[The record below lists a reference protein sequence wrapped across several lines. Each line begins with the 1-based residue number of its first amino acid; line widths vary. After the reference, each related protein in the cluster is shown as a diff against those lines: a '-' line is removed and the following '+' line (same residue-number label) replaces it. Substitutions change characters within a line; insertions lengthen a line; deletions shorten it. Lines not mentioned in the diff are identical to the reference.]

1 MKTYLFSGCSGYD
14 WSFFREILHTH
25 GYSPYPDG
33 KYVHDGELLLKDG
46 PCNIPYVDFLVS
58 EWNVDIGRY
67 DPNTYGI
74 KSDWHSLHLLSTVDN
89 LRRKDLLHEC
99 LAHTPFIAKT
109 VALEDFQYNG
119 GVYILR
125 PSSIMA
131 NSGIDIL
138 VAYDE
143 ESFAAAKEFYTAK
156 ISAHSKYHNKSLKY
170 YRVIVSEYITKPM
183 LFEGRKFHLRL
194 YGLSISGDGKFSIAK
209 HGKIITA
216 TAPFVLDDY
225 NNKAI
230 HDTHFKGAERDLTF
244 PDDYPSDPNPVYE
257 QLAELEVELSKLSNP
272 LPQPSAKR
280 SFHIFGLDVMVD
292 VAGKIYLLEVNARPG
307 FGCVKKDQKCAEL
320 CKRHAQWLSSHLFYA
335 LQ

>member
-1 MKTYLFSGCSGYD
+1 MKTYLFSQYSGYD
-14 WSFFREILHTH
+14 WSFFREILHAH

-33 KYVHDGELLLKDG
+33 EYVRSGELLLKDG

-58 EWNVDIGRY
+58 EWNTDIGRY
-67 DPNTYGI
+67 DPNTYSI

-109 VALEDFQYNG
+109 VALDDFQYNG

-138 VAYDE
+138 IVYDE
-143 ESFAAAKEFYTAK
+143 KSFAAAK

-183 LFEGRKFHLRL
+183 LIDGKKFHLRL
-194 YGLSISGDGKFSIAK
+194 YGISISGSGKFSIAK
-209 HGKIITA
+209 YGKIITA
-216 TAPFVLDDY
+216 AAPFILGDY
-225 NNKAI
+225 DNKAI
-230 HDTHFKGAERDLTF
+230 HDTHLKGAEKDLTF
-244 PDDYPSDPNPVYE
+244 PDDYPSDTNPVYE
-257 QLAELEVELSKLSNP
+257 QLAALEVELSKLSNP

-280 SFHIFGLDVMVD
+280 SFHVFGLDVMVD
-292 VAGKIYLLEVNARPG
+292 LAGKIYLLEINERPG
-307 FGCVKKDQKCAEL
+307 FEPLKKDQKYAEL
-320 CKRHAQWLSSHLFYA
+320 CSRHAKWLEGHLFS
-335 LQ
+335 